1 MHICPSLW
9 DLEPLPIHPSYTL
22 SSTQTS
28 TLSPFSTTWF
38 FLVGRRSC
46 IAFRQVPW
54 SVQKDQ
60 NCNVLREGICLTLLT
75 QGQRLPTRSLV
86 RTFTKHNDP
95 KCKPHTLRMYTNVV
109 CKHKT
114 CNFEYKLPTLQM
126 DWEILYVAF
135 LWITPHKP
143 TWRSLQNAKSCPQCL
158 DILYLYMPML
168 EHLYIQWKTRGWFY
182 LSGEWC
188 ERSCGFAS

>member
-1 MHICPSLW
+1 MQAPYP
-9 DLEPLPIHPSYTL
+9 E
-22 SSTQTS
+22 
-28 TLSPFSTTWF
+28 
-38 FLVGRRSC
+38 
-46 IAFRQVPW
+46 
-54 SVQKDQ
+54 
-60 NCNVLREGICLTLLT
+60 NVYNI
-75 QGQRLPTRSLV
+75 
-86 RTFTKHNDP
+86 
-95 KCKPHTLRMYTNVV
+95 V

-158 DILYLYMPML
+158 DVLYLYMPML

-188 ERSCGFAS
+188 ERSCGFVKLIWLSSTQRKSLLFQPGWSPQRQLYRFVTDARTSGEAFKHLTHIIRFYQSLYSWYIFTEGNWPSLPNQADRQGR